1 MNNEENKENINL
13 DNNSIVNNENSA
25 SDVDTE
31 VNINNNSSNELS
43 TNVSNIYDLQ
53 HNVDGENDSIV

>member
-1 MNNEENKENINL
+1 MIVMIIFAKIKSNFVSKENN
-13 DNNSIVNNENSA
+13 
-25 SDVDTE
+25 
-31 VNINNNSSNELS
+31 